1 MGNLQSVLAGSRN
14 GSGLSLDES
23 PHGLPDNSYWRR
35 RRTEDTWKLREALL
49 DGDTAVACRLLGI
62 DRHAEVSKSQPS
74 LQLSSRVAQVGS
86 KVLAGNEKERA
97 GDDSDEVDMQRS
109 SGCDSLCKCIV
120 LKAYV
125 RRKRA
130 PRPESKATPK
140 PEADSYPTGINV
152 MASSGILRSGCHRL
166 DLGKFTWDDDGGH
179 SALHY
184 LGCCFPSLENT

>member
-1 MGNLQSVLAGSRN
+1 MGNLQSVLNGNRN
-14 GSGLSLDES
+14 GSGLGLDES

-49 DGDTAVACRLLGI
+49 DGDAAVACRLLGI

-120 LKAYV
+120 LKGSV
-125 RRKRA
+125 RRNRA
-130 PRPESKATPK
+130 PRPQSNATPI

-152 MASSGILRSGCHRL
+152 MASSGILRSGCYRL